1 MSAGHAHGDG
11 AHAHPPY
18 LQHHFDTPLQQFDSG
33 KLGMWLFLATE
44 ILLFG
49 GLFCAYGVYRAM
61 HPEIFM
67 YAHKYLDTNLGAVN
81 TVILLI
87 SSLTMAW
94 GVRAAQLGQRRL
106 LVGLLSLTLL
116 GGCGFLGIKYVE
128 YKSKWEHGLLWARS
142 YAPTHHDTAEHGAD
156 HGAAAAATTESAGH
170 AGAVT
175 GLPGSPGSGDPS
187 KPAAFRPERTSLPPP
202 ATPPGGLA
210 QLDGVDGHATSA
222 SPANVQVFFSIYFL
236 MTGLHGLHVI
246 IGMGA
251 IGWVLL
257 RATRGAF
264 SPEYF
269 TPVDLVGLYWHLVDL
284 IWIFLFPL
292 LYLIH

>member
-1 MSAGHAHGDG
+1 MSSGHGHGDG

-49 GLFCAYGVYRAM
+49 GLFCAYGIYRAM

-67 YAHKYLDTNLGAVN
+67 YAHTYLDTKLGAIN

-94 GVRAAQLGQRRL
+94 GVRAAQLGQRTL
-106 LVGLLSLTLL
+106 LVVLLGLTLL
-116 GGCGFLGIKYVE
+116 GGFGFLGIKYVE

-142 YAPTHHDTAEHGAD
+142 YAPTHHDEAASHDAESAPAATAPT
-156 HGAAAAATTESAGH
+156 AAAAPATP
-170 AGAVT
+170 
-175 GLPGSPGSGDPS
+175 LPGTPGAGDPS
-187 KPAAFRPERTSLPPP
+187 AAAAFRPERSSLPPP
-202 ATPPGGLA
+202 APPPAGLAPPGA
-210 QLDGVDGHATSA
+210 ADGHATTA
-222 SPANVQVFFSIYFL
+222 TPANVQVFFSIYFL

-251 IGWVLL
+251 IGWILW
-257 RATRGAF
+257 RASRGAF